1 MPPHSVAE
9 MSARQRGSI
18 AGKIAYRAYLLIL
31 RKESMFWLKVRAALL
46 GRMTGRKLRSVNI
59 FSDVFI
65 EHYQGLSLGDNV
77 SINRNCHLSAGGGM
91 TIGEHVS
98 IGHSTSIIT
107 ADHGFADP
115 DTPIRY
121 QPSVMAPVKIG
132 SNVWIGARVVI
143 LSGVEVADGTIIAAG
158 AVVTKSVVE
167 PDTVI
172 GGVPARR
179 LKGRF
184 D

>member
-1 MPPHSVAE
+1 MTAPRISL
-9 MSARQRGSI
+9 ST
-18 AGKIAYRAYLLIL
+18 KLAYRAYLLIL
-31 RKESMFWLKVRAALL
+31 RRESMVWLKLRATLL
-46 GRMTGRKLRSVNI
+46 ARMTGRKLKSVNV

-65 EHYQGLSLGDNV
+65 EHYQGLSLSDNV
-77 SINRNCHLSAGGGM
+77 SINRNCHLSAGGGL

-107 ADHGFADP
+107 ADHGFADR
-115 DTPIRY
+115 DMPIRY

-132 SNVWIGARVVI
+132 CNVWIGARVVI
-143 LSGVEVADGTIIAAG
+143 LSGVEIADGTIVAAG

-172 GGVPARR
+172 GGIPARR